1 MSTYEKPDFWAQ
13 KAKREG
19 YPARSV
25 YKLKEID
32 EKFHLLKPG
41 IRILDIGA
49 APGSWSL
56 WVLQR
61 LAGTGF
67 LVSVDLQDL
76 VMKAPTP
83 NFHFRK
89 GDLYAPDVREEILG
103 LGPYNLVIS
112 DAAPATTGNRLVDQG
127 ASESIVEA
135 VIDYGLAAL
144 KPGGALVA
152 KIFQGGS
159 ERALIDRLKKNFAQ
173 ARGFKPQTCRA
184 ESFETYLVATGF
196 KKSDQ

>member
-25 YKLKEID
+25 YKLMEID
-32 EKFHLLKPG
+32 EKFHLVRPG
-41 IRILDIGA
+41 IRVLDIGA

-89 GDLYAPDVREEILG
+89 GDLYAPDVREELLS

-127 ASESIVEA
+127 ASEAIVEA
-135 VIDYGLAAL
+135 VIDYGLAML
-144 KPGGALVA
+144 RPGGALIA

-159 ERALIDRLKKNFAQ
+159 ERALIDRLKKSFGQ
-173 ARGFKPQTCRA
+173 ARGFKPQACRS

-196 KKSDQ
+196 KKA